1 MINKLFEVW
10 RIWCIIYKFQEGNIL
25 EIKNLY
31 VEVNGKAILKDIN
44 LTLKQGETVI
54 LFGPNGVGKS
64 SLFMAI
70 MGYPEYKIKRGSII
84 FRNKDITNMPISE
97 RAQLGIGMAFQKPAS
112 IKGIK
117 LYDLT
122 RLINSYKENGDKI
135 KYYAEKLGLS
145 KFLDRDINLG
155 FSGGEIKRS
164 EIFQLLLQNP
174 ELSLIDEPE
183 SGVDIEN
190 ISVLGEAIK
199 KLLQKGTPITQRKNS
214 GIIITHTGFILN
226 YLNADRGYMLIDST
240 LRCSGNARE
249 MFESIQK
256 RGYKV
261 CQTCLKKR

>member
-1 MINKLFEVW
+1 
-10 RIWCIIYKFQEGNIL
+10 
-25 EIKNLY
+25 
-31 VEVNGKAILKDIN
+31 
-44 LTLKQGETVI
+44 
-54 LFGPNGVGKS
+54 
-64 SLFMAI
+64 MAI

-155 FSGGEIKRS
+155 FSGGETKRS

-190 ISVLGEAIK
+190 ITVVCEAIK
-199 KLLQKGTPITQRKNS
+199 KLLQKNTPITHRRNS
-214 GIIITHTGFILN
+214 GIIITHTGFVLN

-240 LRCSGNARE
+240 LSCSGNARE